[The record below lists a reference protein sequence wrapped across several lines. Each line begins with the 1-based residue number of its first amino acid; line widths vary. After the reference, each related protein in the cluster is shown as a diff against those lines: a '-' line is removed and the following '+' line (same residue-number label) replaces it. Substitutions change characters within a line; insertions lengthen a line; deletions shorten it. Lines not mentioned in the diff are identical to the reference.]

1 MPDRVYAK
9 GRIMESL
16 SFITKEMDEFESEY
30 SSKTWTEYAKDNKL
44 QKLIDRTIENILT
57 AFIEVSGVVLTE
69 NNIMAENYPDV
80 MKRVGDYL
88 GFNESETD
96 ILAKFAIQRN
106 RLAHRYLNFRWEVTK
121 FYIANRTILKK
132 LINAVYKYEKS
143 KRKNT

>member
-106 RLAHRYLNFRWEVTK
+106 RLAHRYLNFRWEVAK

-132 LINAVYKYEKS
+132 LLNAIYEYEKS
-143 KRKNT
+143 KTT